1 MDDFL
6 PEPGTFK
13 YYCFWFFCSIVCIPM
28 LVVYDIIDT
37 VCVVVFNK
45 IDFWWYRD

>member
-13 YYCFWFFCSIVCIPM
+13 YYCFWFFVVLFAIPM
-28 LVVYDIIDT
+28 LVIYEIIDT
-37 VCVVVFNK
+37 VCFVVFNK
-45 IDFWWYRD
+45 IDWWHRD